1 MIPEKVR
8 VILNKLMK
16 ECIEDDTPS
25 YLYMMDKVSFAYKLY
40 YCNGI
45 GISRWEALRISIVE
59 PDLIDRDRL
68 SQGVVDYIDSLIE
81 QAKESV

>member
-1 MIPEKVR
+1 MIPKKVR
-8 VILNKLMK
+8 VILDKLMK

-25 YLYMMDKVSFAYKLY
+25 YLYMVDKVMFAYRLY

-45 GISRWEALRISIVE
+45 GISRWEALRVSTTE

-68 SQGVVDYIDSLIE
+68 GQKITDHIDGLIE